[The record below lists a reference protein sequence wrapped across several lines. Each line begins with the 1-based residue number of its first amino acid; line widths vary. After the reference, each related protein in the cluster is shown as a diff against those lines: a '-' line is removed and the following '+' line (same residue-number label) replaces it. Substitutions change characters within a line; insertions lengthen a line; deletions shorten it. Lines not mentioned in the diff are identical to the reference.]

1 MACLIG
7 RAPTTAS
14 ASGPASSAEI
24 FDRLDDEWWR
34 VSRSSASMWVAR
46 ELAAANPALAGCTN
60 LADVV
65 SLVRWEGLYPTEA
78 AKRVLEALLRQ
89 ASCPLVARA
98 LLQALLPRIRREKV
112 TLPMYGHGLSEH
124 CQDPCDTMS
133 DLVAECYAAI
143 CRHSGEEHHHVA
155 RLVVQEAVRR
165 VRTAR
170 QGQRRYQQRTQPLTE
185 VLEAQAACAPSSG
198 WGLEVD
204 LWRARTSAE
213 WLASAVVDA
222 LRSGHMTLEEARLL
236 CAVRVW
242 GFRASEAGR
251 RERLPKKAVYYAL
264 SRAEQALVRKMA

>member
-1 MACLIG
+1 MACLISS
-7 RAPTTAS
+7 ASTVAS
-14 ASGPASSAEI
+14 ASDAASSAAI
-24 FDRLDDEWWR
+24 FHQLDEDWQR
-34 VSRSSASMWVAR
+34 VSRSSASMWAAR
-46 ELAAANPALAGCTN
+46 ELAVADPALAACAN

-65 SLVRWEGLYPTEA
+65 SLVRWQGLYPTEA
-78 AKRVLEALLRQ
+78 AGSVLEALLRK
-89 ASCPLVARA
+89 ASSPLVARA

-124 CQDPCDTMS
+124 CQDPADTIS

-143 CRHSGEEHHHVA
+143 CRHAGEERSQVA
-155 RLVVQEAVRR
+155 RLVVQEAARR
-165 VRTAR
+165 MRTAR

-185 VLEAQAACAPSSG
+185 AVQRQVARASSG
-198 WGLEVD
+198 SRGLAVD

-222 LRSGHMTLEEARLL
+222 LRSGHMTVEEARLL

-242 GFRASEAGR
+242 GLRASEVGR
-251 RERLPKKAVYYAL
+251 RERLPERAVYYAL